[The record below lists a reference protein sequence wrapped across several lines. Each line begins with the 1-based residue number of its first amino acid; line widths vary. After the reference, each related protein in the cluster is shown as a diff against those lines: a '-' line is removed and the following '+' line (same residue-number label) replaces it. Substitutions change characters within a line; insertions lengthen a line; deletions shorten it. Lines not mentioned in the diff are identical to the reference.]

1 MHEDQLV
8 RRIYSAMIESP
19 VKGDWIVM
27 LKDDMSSLNVTLS
40 DEDISAM
47 GKTDLKY
54 WSKEI

>member
-1 MHEDQLV
+1 M
-8 RRIYSAMIESP
+8 RRIYSAMKESP

-27 LKDDMSSLNVTLS
+27 LKDDLPSLNVTLS

-47 GKTDLKY
+47 GKRDLKY